1 MPLPRRRGR
10 RERPAPHR
18 RSCRKEALTPQPPL
32 PGAGEGEQIDAPANA
47 PDRPPA
53 KVRAATVWLDGCSG
67 CHMSFL
73 DLDERLIG
81 IAQHLEM
88 VYTPLIDTKVYPDD
102 VDVALVEGAV
112 SSEEDLEKIHRIRRQ
127 TKILIAFG
135 DCAVTGNVP
144 SMRNAFSVDDVYR
157 RAYFETAT
165 RNPSVP
171 DQIVPRLL
179 PQVRPIH
186 EYVPVDI
193 FLQGCPPPAD
203 VIYGL
208 LADLVAGRT
217 PDLTTQTR
225 FGR

>member
-1 MPLPRRRGR
+1 MNDQ
-10 RERPAPHR
+10 RPP
-18 RSCRKEALTPQPPL
+18 SPQPL
-32 PGAGEGEQIDAPANA
+32 RGANIDFVDVPPPQAGGGEQ
-47 PDRPPA
+47 RR
-53 KVRAATVWLDGCSG
+53 VRAATVWLDGCSG

-73 DLDERLIG
+73 DLDERLVE

-88 VYTPLIDTKVYPDD
+88 VYTPLIDVKAYPEQ

-127 TKILIAFG
+127 TKILVAFG

-144 SMRNAFSVDDVYR
+144 SMRNAFTVEDVYR
-157 RAYFETAT
+157 RGYVETAT
-165 RNPSVP
+165 LNPGVP
-171 DQIVPRLL
+171 DRVVPKLL
-179 PQVRPIH
+179 PLVRPIH

-193 FLQGCPPPAD
+193 YLQGCPPPAD

-208 LADLVAGRT
+208 LTDLVAGRT
-217 PDLTTQTR
+217 PDLTTRTR